1 MTLFLAILL
10 GLTAAFA
17 LSARRDRNA
26 AERAAQFAL
35 DAANLAHESEKS
47 AGRIAN
53 INARWS

>member
-1 MTLFLAILL
+1 MIALLAVAICTALAI
-10 GLTAAFA
+10 
-17 LSARRDRNA
+17 SARHDRNA

-53 INARWS
+53 MNARWS